1 MSTTGVAAALWGI
14 IQMVRDTTLSARCPR
29 QAIAIAALFSCLSR
43 ILVLAKGGDA
53 RQDEQAA
60 AIALIKTNP
69 LSKWA

>member
-1 MSTTGVAAALWGI
+1 MT
-14 IQMVRDTTLSARCPR
+14 
-29 QAIAIAALFSCLSR
+29 IAALFTCLGR
-43 ILVLAKGGDA
+43 ILVLVKGGDA